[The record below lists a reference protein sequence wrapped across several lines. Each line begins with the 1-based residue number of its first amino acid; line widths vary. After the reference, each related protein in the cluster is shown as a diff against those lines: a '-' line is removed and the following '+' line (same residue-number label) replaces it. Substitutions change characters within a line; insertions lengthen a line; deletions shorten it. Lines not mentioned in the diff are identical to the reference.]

1 MMPTFGER
9 EIEVMHVL
17 WERGSGTA
25 AEVRAA
31 LDATVAYNT
40 VLTILRNLQEKG
52 CVRHEPEGRS
62 HRYFPVVQEADAQQG
77 AVGHVID
84 RLFDGSPERLMAHLV
99 RGKTLSAAELRRLRR
114 LLDGRLREK
123 GS

>member
-1 MMPTFGER
+1 MAQTFGER

-17 WERGSGTA
+17 WDRGSGTV
-25 AEVRAA
+25 AEVREA

-52 CVRHEPEGRS
+52 CVRHVPEGRS
-62 HRYFPVVQEADAQQG
+62 HRYVPIVAKADAQQG
-77 AVGHVID
+77 AVGRVID
-84 RLFDGSPERLMAHLV
+84 KLFNGSPERLLTHLV
-99 RGKTLSAAELRRLRR
+99 YSETLSATELRRLRR
-114 LLDGRLREK
+114 LLDGKLRGK